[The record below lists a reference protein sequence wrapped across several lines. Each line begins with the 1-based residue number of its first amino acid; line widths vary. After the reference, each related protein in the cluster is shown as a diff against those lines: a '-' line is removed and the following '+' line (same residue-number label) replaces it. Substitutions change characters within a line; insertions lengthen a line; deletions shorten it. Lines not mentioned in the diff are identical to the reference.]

1 MLSVLRAKRLTPLA
15 TALTDPPAR
24 AATESATML
33 EDVINACASADEL
46 AKSDFAMPV
55 VRAVRIKIKDVER
68 MLALSGA
75 PDV

>member
-1 MLSVLRAKRLTPLA
+1 
-15 TALTDPPAR
+15 
-24 AATESATML
+24 ML